1 MIRSVAIFPSQTA
14 LNSTPVLTAMRSAL
28 KQAGVQVY
36 ENHRDADAALIWSV
50 LWHGR
55 MKANREIY
63 EHYRAQGRPVIVV
76 DIGAL
81 YRGDTWKVAVNH
93 VNRQGYYGHEQDLD
107 WDRPLKLKISLAQP
121 VGTQPHI
128 CIAAQHERS
137 LQVDDLP
144 AQSEWV
150 MQQIQA
156 VRNWSDRPILV
167 RPHPRSPLRL
177 PRLPAGVIIEQ
188 PRPVANTYDSFDMHF
203 DCHAVINHCSG
214 PGIQAAI
221 AGCRPVVSQQ
231 SLAWPVSVQLQDIE
245 RPYHVDR
252 DRWLVEICHTEYT
265 LEELKQGLWLKR
277 IEPALTR

>member
-1 MIRSVAIFPSQTA
+1 MIRSVAIFPSQSA

-28 KQAGVQVY
+28 KQAGVQVQ
-36 ENHRDADAALIWSV
+36 ENHRDSDAALIWSV

-63 EHYRAQGRPVIVV
+63 EHYRARGRPVIVV

-137 LQVDDLP
+137 LQVADLP
-144 AQSEWV
+144 AQGEWV

-188 PRPVANTYDSFDMHF
+188 PRPVANTYDSFNMHF

-221 AGCRPVVSQQ
+221 AGCRPVVSEQ

-265 LEELKQGLWLKR
+265 LEELKQGLWLRR